1 MSADTK
7 DQMLMMAAQTVDE
20 QATALLKAFTATFA
34 GDFTTI
40 FKMAEVTRSC
50 KAPIQH
56 PNSFHLVLLPFY
68 FFHISFFPSAIS
80 TAPKKIPTPIQM
92 QRASQTSSMSAR
104 RVSKCC
110 AHAID
115 VDPQYPTCA
124 SSCAFIVGGARGKK
138 RIDVAN

>member
-56 PNSFHLVLLPFY
+56 PSSFHLVLLPFY
-68 FFHISFFPSAIS
+68 FFHISFFSSAIS
-80 TAPKKIPTPIQM
+80 TAPKKIPTPIEM

-124 SSCAFIVGGARGKK
+124 SSCAFLLWEGREEKK
-138 RIDVAN
+138 KD